1 MRTLIKALWM
11 LGILLTIN
19 LIIQSE
25 SKAQTKKN
33 PVKVNNIEVAAPMG
47 TIELLGVSLDIHDLT
62 GQSDLLDQHRL
73 EDAASGLVPRNPIIT
88 LIKDESLGP
97 RAYRFAETL
106 EEARKEDDGIQV
118 LKIEFEIIRKNKR
131 TRFN

>member
-1 MRTLIKALWM
+1 MRTLIKALWL

-19 LIIQSE
+19 IMIQNDAN
-25 SKAQTKKN
+25 AQAKKN
-33 PVKVNNIEVAAPMG
+33 PVKVSNIEVSAPMG
-47 TIELLGVSLDIHDLT
+47 TIEILGVSLDIHDLT

-73 EDAASGLVPRNPIIT
+73 EDAAKGLIPRNPVMT
-88 LIKDESLGP
+88 LIKDENLGP

-106 EEARKEDDGIQV
+106 EEAKKEDDGIQV
-118 LKIEFEIIRKNKR
+118 LKIEYEVIRKNKR

>member
-1 MRTLIKALWM
+1 MKTIIKALWM
-11 LGILLTIN
+11 LGILLTII
-19 LIIQSE
+19 LIFQSE

-33 PVKVNNIEVAAPMG
+33 PVKVNNIEVSAPMG
-47 TIELLGVSLDIHDLT
+47 TIEMLGVSLDIHDLT

-73 EDAASGLVPRNPIIT
+73 EDAASGLVPRNPIMT
-88 LIKDESLGP
+88 LIKDESLGA

-106 EEARKEDDGIQV
+106 EEARKEDDGLQI
-118 LKIEFEIIRKNKR
+118 LKIEYQVIRKNKR